1 MALLQYLWMIPTAA
15 VSQHVFAQDQMKAE
29 QREIEKMTA
38 AVKEQERQERERLEH
53 ERQERRRHEE
63 RQQQQQQQQQRP
75 PRDEL
80 SRVQQELC
88 EKPPQTA
95 RFLFSF
101 FVVCPFF
108 VCFLRRFCRHSS
120 RLL

>member
-1 MALLQYLWMIPTAA
+1 MIPTAA

-63 RQQQQQQQQQRP
+63 RQQQQQQQRP

-101 FVVCPFF
+101 FVVFRFLF
-108 VCFLRRFCRHSS
+108 VFCGGFAGTHPDCYEGQH
-120 RLL
+120 